1 MQTPN
6 RMQLLA
12 CALLFW
18 ASALGRY
25 ACPPRL
31 TQPLD
36 ASLRQAWEAL
46 RRASDVATSTTVRVA
61 TIGGA
66 ALSDPQGLRIGA
78 LARLNGHV
86 VHELAPA
93 PRRDGVLELLLPK
106 GGGGL
111 LEIRVAVINSTACV
125 TAAASEL
132 RWLEDAAAL
141 DALAL
146 VVRLTPLHT
155 PLCN

>member
-6 RMQLLA
+6 RIQLLA

-36 ASLRQAWEAL
+36 ASLQQAWDAL
-46 RRASDVATSTTVRVA
+46 RSASAVATGTTVRVA
-61 TIGGA
+61 TVGGA

-106 GGGGL
+106 GGGL
-111 LEIRVAVINSTACV
+111 LEISVAVINSTACV

-132 RWLEDAAAL
+132 RWLGDDAAL